1 MLILSSPEPKRTT
14 SLIDHPSHPTR
25 EYVYGDGFEEHEV
38 RPGSSNKRRH
48 STTVEEDDSVKKRR
62 VGQGE
67 PRGILTIQQ
76 RAEARKSSLDN
87 SFDDIASNKS
97 TKQHRGSFFGEPASV
112 VDDLEASSHRKTSK
126 PDRISRDKE
135 DPSNRGSFFDVGDI
149 GSTSAHETSRPQY
162 STSFDKSDQ
171 LENSSRRSFLLDGPP
186 TSARKISNTSLVKPD
201 KPNRGSFFST
211 SETVMDSY
219 LQDLEDV
226 EAASALRKSNKS
238 RRNTS
243 LGKDQAS
250 SAYKTSKP
258 DQDSDC
264 RTLAALL
271 HWTREAKTYPRAI
284 LWASARLMYHL
295 SPLDRRL
302 ERSSVTGQPRSSV
315 LLSTIPRSSSMSSPF
330 KVTDAPFRDGRLDT
344 PFDREEDDDKE
355 PELRGL
361 ADRLAKIEELLTP
374 IAASLSK
381 KQSKGA
387 SEHTEDFSTE
397 VLPKKTS
404 RREREADQAV
414 QKAKIYN
421 IDPEDIST
429 KKAPGLIADEVLL
442 TYLYDYLTCMLT
454 YLHAHLAYMLTYL
467 HGYIYSYLHGS
478 LYDYLYGYLS
488 CTANSMSY

>member
-1 MLILSSPEPKRTT
+1 MESIHTLIHAKPMEEEAASPVT
-14 SLIDHPSHPTR
+14 
-25 EYVYGDGFEEHEV
+25 
-38 RPGSSNKRRH
+38 
-48 STTVEEDDSVKKRR
+48 TTVEEDDSVKKRR

-76 RAEARKSSLDN
+76 RGEKDEGHRSHSSTSKRRDENTSLGGILNHKSTKSTKHRRDTCLDEDEPAEARKSSLDN

-264 RTLAALL
+264 
-271 HWTREAKTYPRAI
+271 
-284 LWASARLMYHL
+284 
-295 SPLDRRL
+295 
-302 ERSSVTGQPRSSV
+302 Q
-315 LLSTIPRSSSMSSPF
+315 
-330 KVTDAPFRDGRLDT
+330 
-344 PFDREEDDDKE
+344 
-355 PELRGL
+355 LRGL
-361 ADRLAKIEELLTP
+361 ADRLAKIEKLLTQ

-387 SEHTEDFSTE
+387 SEHTVDFSTE
-397 VLPKKTS
+397 LPPKKTS
-404 RREREADQAV
+404 RRGREADQAV
-414 QKAKIYN
+414 QKAKIYY
-421 IDPEDIST
+421 IEPEDIST